1 MDGLAKLSEGISHV
15 FTKKGV
21 FWSTKFSSIDKAGES
36 TWQSF
41 TETTIDCKLVNKYL
55 FTSLNAKPQKAYK
68 IFVMD
73 PR

>member
-1 MDGLAKLSEGISHV
+1 MFLL
-15 FTKKGV
+15 KKRSILLGDNV
-21 FWSTKFSSIDKAGES
+21 WSTKFWSIDKADEI

-41 TETTIDCKLVNKYL
+41 TETTIDSKLVNKYL